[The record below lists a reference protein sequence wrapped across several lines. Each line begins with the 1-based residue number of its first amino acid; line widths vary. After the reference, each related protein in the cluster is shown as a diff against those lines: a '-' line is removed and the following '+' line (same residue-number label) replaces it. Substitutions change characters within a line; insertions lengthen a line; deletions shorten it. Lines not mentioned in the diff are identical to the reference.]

1 MSMFILTISCLIT
14 SNLPCFME
22 LTFQVPMHYCSLQ
35 HQTLLSPPDIHHWE
49 LFLLWLSLFIPSG
62 AISPLFSGSILVLWY
77 HIYRP
82 EEFIFQ
88 CHIFLPFHTVHGVL
102 KARML
107 KWFAIPFSSGPCFT
121 RTRHHDPSILGGP
134 ICMAH
139 SFIELDKVVTHVIS
153 LNFTY

>member
-1 MSMFILTISCLIT
+1 MLIPVHFSSQIPKMSMFILTISCLIT

-88 CHIFLPFHTVHGVL
+88 CHIFLPFQTVHGVL
-102 KARML
+102 KARIL
-107 KWFAIPFSSGPCFT
+107 KWFVIPFFSLVQFSSVIQSCPT
-121 RTRHHDPSILGGP
+121 
-134 ICMAH
+134 ICNPM
-139 SFIELDKVVTHVIS
+139 
-153 LNFTY
+153 

>member
-1 MSMFILTISCLIT
+1 MSMFILTTPCLIT

-35 HQTLLSPPDIHHWE
+35 HETLLSPPDIHHWE

-62 AISPLFSGSILVLWY
+62 AISLLFSSSILGT
-77 HIYRP
+77 YRAG
-82 EEFIFQ
+82 EFIFQ

-107 KWFAIPFSSGPCFT
+107 KWFAIPFSSGPRFT

-153 LNFTY
+153 LNFIY